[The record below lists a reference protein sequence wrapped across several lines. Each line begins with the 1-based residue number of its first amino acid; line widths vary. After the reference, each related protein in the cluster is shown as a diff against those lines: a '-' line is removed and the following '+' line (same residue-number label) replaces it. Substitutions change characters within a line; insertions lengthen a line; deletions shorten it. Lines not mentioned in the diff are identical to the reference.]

1 MPINIQILSDS
12 ALSITE
18 QIRQQVEVA
27 IASGALV
34 PGENLPSIRQLAV
47 QLKVNPNTVA
57 KSFQH
62 LVTQGTL
69 HSQKGK
75 GYSVSSTTTTFSE
88 LEISKRLNIAAKQ
101 FVADTR
107 PLGLTR
113 TTLIQAIDSL
123 LPEEKD
129 SE

>member
-1 MPINIQILSDS
+1 MPVNIQILSDS

-27 IASGALV
+27 IASGALL
-34 PGENLPSIRQLAV
+34 PGESLPSIRQLAV

-57 KSFQH
+57 KSLQH

-75 GYSVSSTTTTFSE
+75 GYSVSTTSTTFSE
-88 LEISKRLNIAAKQ
+88 AEISKRLNTAAKQ

-107 PLGLTR
+107 PLGLPR
-113 TTLIQAIDSL
+113 TTLIKAIDSL